1 MAQEA
6 PNSVNNI
13 NIPHNVSLWFDR
25 NWTGTYLELGDVV
38 DVAVSLAPEFAE
50 FRSYRNGIN
59 ALRKRLLTSEAASIS
74 AVLNEP
80 NIRNLERVGFGSTP
94 VSGQSTTVLEGKH
107 LTVKEKTAGG
117 GDLVFEM
124 ADAGETD
131 FAAITITGIFAA
143 SDVLEATDLL
153 GADLLPDT
161 DGQVDLGDTDFVL
174 NDIHYVRYSVAV
186 SSLFSTTI
194 FGATDSTVEGAV
206 KLQSRNLS
214 GGVKQIWDVASVHL
228 APNGDLPYPLDAIQT
243 IPVLLTLQERAGVWG
258 TIFAA

>member
-25 NWTGTYLELGDVV
+25 DFSGTFVELGDVA
-38 DVAVSLAPEFAE
+38 DVAVTLAPEFAD

-59 ALRKRLLTSEAASIS
+59 ALRKRLLTAEAASIS

-80 NIRNLERVGFGSTP
+80 NIRNLERVGFGSAP

-107 LTVKEKTAGG
+107 LDIKERVTGA
-117 GDLVFEM
+117 GDLVFNM

-131 FAAITITGIFAA
+131 FGNITITGIYAA
-143 SDVLEATDLL
+143 TDVLEATNLIAANL
-153 GADLLPDT
+153 AVDT
-161 DGQVDLGDTDFVL
+161 DGMVDLGETDFTL
-174 NDIHYVRYSVAV
+174 SDTHYVRYEVAV

-194 FGATDSTVEGAV
+194 FGAASATVEGAA

-214 GGVKQIWDVASVHL
+214 GGVKQIWDIASVHL
-228 APNGDLPYPLDAIQT
+228 APNGDLPYPLDAVQT
-243 IPVLLTLQERAGVWG
+243 IPILLTLQERASLWG
-258 TIFAA
+258 TIYAS